1 MTDAFRDALG
11 VATPRYAARAFIR
24 EYLREQRAW
33 PPEGICLVGTYA
45 DARTGELALAAT
57 ATLSF
62 TPGTREDFAE
72 LAPPPHGAYLCNM
85 ATLPELRRRGVA
97 RAMLGACVDFCA
109 HMGDDEIWLHARV
122 GDAPSVGLYE
132 ACGFEARGMEAD
144 EPLLK
149 RLMHGGVSQRR
160 MLMRR
165 PPSSGKGEAAVEDVV
180 AWAEAPPTHPP
191 RIN

>member
-1 MTDAFRDALG
+1 M
-11 VATPRYAARAFIR
+11 
-24 EYLREQRAW
+24 
-33 PPEGICLVGTYA
+33 GTYA

-109 HMGDDEIWLHARV
+109 HMGDDEVRARARARPTPSHPTPSPGPWTRPHHRLTRAHRHRRVQKIWLHARV
-122 GDAPSVGLYE
+122 GDTPSVGLYE

-144 EPLLK
+144 EPLLV
-149 RLMHGGVSQRR
+149 RAERAER
-160 MLMRR
+160 ARR
-165 PPSSGKGEAAVEDVV
+165 PRVRTCAAR
-180 AWAEAPPTHPP
+180 ARACAHHRRPG
-191 RIN
+191 